1 MISSFNFFPFTIPFW
16 EKTFD
21 PNNEQNNNTFLIAIT
36 FKLLKQNYNLYKL
49 TNDNISSTR

>member
-36 FKLLKQNYNLYKL
+36 FKLLKQNYNLYMGEL
-49 TNDNISSTR
+49 